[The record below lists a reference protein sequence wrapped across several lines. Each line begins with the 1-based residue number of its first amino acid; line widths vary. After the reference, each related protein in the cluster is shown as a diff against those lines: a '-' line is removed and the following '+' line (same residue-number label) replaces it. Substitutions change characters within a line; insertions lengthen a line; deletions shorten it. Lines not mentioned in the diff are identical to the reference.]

1 MDASAR
7 IILAGNLTA
16 AYIPLLV
23 AAIVAYWLA
32 LVYLISLLTGW
43 RKLARLH
50 PADRRPSGHD
60 VRGCGMQCGWGMHY
74 SGCLNVTFSPCGIY
88 LAPMW
93 LFRLGHQP
101 LLIPWDQVGGLT
113 TRRFWRFERLLLP
126 IQATNRHLV
135 LQIPAAAR
143 PWIEQY
149 QRPANPPGK
158 A

>member
-7 IILAGNLTA
+7 IILAGNLSA

-23 AAIVAYWLA
+23 AGVVVYWLA

-60 VRGCGMQCGWGMHY
+60 VRGCGMKCGWGMHY
-74 SGCLNVTFSPCGIY
+74 SGCLNVTFSPGGIY

-101 LLIPWDQVGGLT
+101 LLIPWDKVGGLT
-113 TRRFWRFERLLLP
+113 VKRFWRFERLLLP
-126 IQATNRHLV
+126 LQATSRCLELHL
-135 LQIPAAAR
+135 PAAAR

-149 QRPANPPGK
+149 QRPDHPPGK